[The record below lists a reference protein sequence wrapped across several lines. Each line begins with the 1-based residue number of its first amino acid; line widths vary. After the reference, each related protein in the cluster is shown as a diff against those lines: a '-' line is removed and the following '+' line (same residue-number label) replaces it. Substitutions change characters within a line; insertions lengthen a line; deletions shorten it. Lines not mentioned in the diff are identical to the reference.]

1 MDRSAATAF
10 GHQGKRRSID
20 RLWAERAD
28 WFARFRAA
36 RTPEEILGV
45 VQQIGHIGPITRY
58 HLAKNL
64 GVDVCK
70 PDRRLT
76 RLAAREGT
84 TPAVLCDRLALATGD
99 SRATVDIV
107 LWRAANLGLTQ
118 V

>member
-1 MDRSAATAF
+1 MKPIALPKPTRGRGKSVFAALQERRTSRTISDR
-10 GHQGKRRSID
+10 H
-20 RLWAERAD
+20 
-28 WFARFRAA
+28 
-36 RTPEEILGV
+36 
-45 VQQIGHIGPITRY
+45 
-58 HLAKNL
+58 
-64 GVDVCK
+64 
-70 PDRRLT
+70 LT